1 MQVFHRRPHRNLKV
15 IMKLRIKFRK
25 YGPVRFIGH
34 LDVMRFF
41 QKANRRA
48 ELDVAYT
55 GGFSPHQIMSF
66 AAPLGVGLTS
76 NGEYMDLEVH
86 SLTSC
91 KDIKERLNAAS
102 VPGIEI
108 TAVKILPDNAGN
120 AMASV
125 AAAGY
130 TVTFREGRGPHFELK
145 SAVECFLKRDEIW
158 ITKETKKGS
167 REINLKEGIYEMKT
181 VDADSLYL
189 LVDASSAGNIKP
201 IQVVESLFAENG
213 ENLPENAL
221 MVTREET
228 YLRNDAGEL
237 LPLDAIG
244 YDSEEAYRAASGDAE

>member
-1 MQVFHRRPHRNLKV
+1 
-15 IMKLRIKFRK
+15 MKLRIKFRK

-91 KDIKERLNAAS
+91 EDVKTRLNAAS

-108 TAVKILPDNAGN
+108 TSVKILPDKAGN

-130 TVTFREGRGPHFELK
+130 TVAFREGRGPHFDLG
-145 SAVECFLKRDEIW
+145 SAQIPQP
-158 ITKETKKGS
+158 
-167 REINLKEGIYEMKT
+167 NL
-181 VDADSLYL
+181 
-189 LVDASSAGNIKP
+189 
-201 IQVVESLFAENG
+201 
-213 ENLPENAL
+213 
-221 MVTREET
+221 
-228 YLRNDAGEL
+228 
-237 LPLDAIG
+237 
-244 YDSEEAYRAASGDAE
+244 AAPQP

>member
-1 MQVFHRRPHRNLKV
+1 
-15 IMKLRIKFRK
+15 MKLRIKFKK

-91 KDIKERLNAAS
+91 EDVKERLNAAS

-108 TAVKILPDNAGN
+108 TAVKILPDKAGN

-130 TVTFREGRGPHFELK
+130 TVAFREGRGPHFDLAP
-145 SAVECFLKRDEIW
+145 AVERFLAREEIL

-167 REINLKEGIYEMKT
+167 REINLKEGIYEMNVTESGK
-181 VDADSLYL
+181 LYL

-201 IQVVESLFAENG
+201 IQVMEALFAESG
-213 ENLPENAL
+213 ETLQENAL
-221 MVTREET
+221 LVTREET
-228 YLRNDAGEL
+228 YLKNDVGEL

-244 YDSEEAYRAASGDAE
+244 YDNEEAYKAASEDIQ